1 MDGVTRKKFLYN
13 VINFLL
19 IVFHLWKFVNLRFI
33 FAFLLIRKENV
44 TTKPKDLVFL
54 TFETEKKYV
63 MWIFFKSNEFKKL
76 IFFFYKTENIIHKHF
91 LYNRSRRVTK
101 GVLIKIFFLFS
112 WVKEKNQYIA
122 SQTFVTLDPLTEHI
136 KLHK

>member
-76 IFFFYKTENIIHKHF
+76 IFFLQNGNIIHKHF
-91 LYNRSRRVTK
+91 LKYRRRRVRK

-112 WVKEKNQYIA
+112 WVKEKNQYIV
-122 SQTFVTLDPLTEHI
+122 SQTFVTLDPLTENM